1 MKLRLQNSNELILLQ
16 LKGLIEK
23 NKKGI
28 LIFAN
33 L

>member
-23 NKKGI
+23 NKKAI
-28 LIFAN
+28 LIFEN